1 MNTPLVTYC
10 DGPDARVA
18 REGSTT
24 STSAQAET
32 PATII
37 TKQIRQP
44 IGIRIEGQVLE
55 HFHFMTAKC
64 GEARLFFDE
73 KPRSILLIY
82 TKSENALAWNCGSA
96 LKMQMLHDCCTVVN
110 DEE

>member
-1 MNTPLVTYC
+1 MRVGDGLHRVFRMDIQWVNTPLVTYC

-24 STSAQAET
+24 SRSAQAET

-44 IGIRIEGQVLE
+44 IGIRIEG
-55 HFHFMTAKC
+55 
-64 GEARLFFDE
+64 
-73 KPRSILLIY
+73 
-82 TKSENALAWNCGSA
+82 KS
-96 LKMQMLHDCCTVVN
+96 
-110 DEE
+110 